1 MRLMRNDTQPE
12 IPVRGYTPTQVPGM
26 ANETQNYG
34 NHRRTFPLFHFV
46 ASPLLAIY
54 LLYTIY
60 TLVRAPSLAT
70 IMGVVLA
77 AGVVALAFASRLMAL
92 TVQNRVIRL
101 EMTLR
106 LARVLGPVAAA
117 DALAGLPLG
126 RLIALRFASDAELPG
141 LIARVLSRELS
152 TSAQVKEAIREW
164 QPDLLRA

>member
-1 MRLMRNDTQPE
+1 
-12 IPVRGYTPTQVPGM
+12 M
-26 ANETQNYG
+26 ANETQNFS
-34 NHRRTFPLFHFV
+34 NHKRNFPLFHFV
-46 ASPLLAIY
+46 AAPLLAIY

-77 AGVVALAFASRLMAL
+77 AGVVAMLFASRLMAL

-106 LARVLGPVAAA
+106 LQRVLGPAAAA
-117 DALAGLPLG
+117 DALAKLPLG

-141 LIARVLSRELS
+141 LIARVTSQELR

>member
-1 MRLMRNDTQPE
+1 
-12 IPVRGYTPTQVPGM
+12 M
-26 ANETQNYG
+26 ANETQNFS
-34 NHRRTFPLFHFV
+34 NHKRSFPLFHFV
-46 ASPLLAIY
+46 AAPLLAIY

-60 TLVRAPSLAT
+60 SLVRAPSLAT

-77 AGVVALAFASRLMAL
+77 AGVVAMLFASRLMAL

-106 LARVLGPVAAA
+106 LQRVLGPAAAA
-117 DALAGLPLG
+117 DALAKLPLG

-141 LIARVLSRELS
+141 LIARVTSQELR